1 LQKKWL
7 TLKLRRHNK
16 AVISR
21 VDLAREDVAV
31 AVADEARAVV
41 AIDEEVDVADEAVE
55 MVTKRSG
62 SL

>member
-1 LQKKWL
+1 
-7 TLKLRRHNK
+7 
-16 AVISR
+16 

-62 SL
+62 SQ